1 MKSLLY
7 IGVGAPW
14 VGGAGFLVRQR
25 MFLRALAEVAELH
38 LALFDLPPDAAAAR
52 PDFVR
57 TLTPLPA
64 THYVPQGRL
73 GRLITDLAFPLPR
86 IFQTSRPAA
95 AREILAKLNPSSFDA
110 VFSFRIDFAYFAGVL
125 GQPRLLLDIDDPEHL
140 RWRRRLAATCAN
152 GGDWRTRHDLDK
164 LARFEKRAVRGAV
177 ASFVC
182 QENDR
187 APFDPPPIVVPNCVN
202 VPPACPPRRAER
214 PRVIFIGNF
223 AVASANV
230 DALNWFLDAIW
241 PRVRA
246 EVPECEFHVVGRLSG
261 ELESRLRSIPG
272 AVPVGFVE
280 DLAATMEQASL
291 SIAPI
296 RFGTGTRVKIIE
308 SFALGCPVVSTTLGA
323 EGIES
328 MHGKEILIGDNPAD
342 FARGCITL
350 LRDPAGQAR
359 IAAAAYEIAATR
371 YNEQA
376 RRRELVET
384 LAQLLEK
391 CAERGGGAVWK
402 EQVSPGRI
410 AAM

>member
-1 MKSLLY
+1 
-7 IGVGAPW
+7 
-14 VGGAGFLVRQR
+14 

-64 THYVPQGRL
+64 TQYVPQGRL

-95 AREILAKLNPSSFDA
+95 AREIVAKLNPSSFDA
-110 VFSFRIDFAYFAGVL
+110 VFSFRIDFAYYSGVL

-140 RWRRRLAATCAN
+140 RWRRRLAATCAD

-164 LARFEKRAVRGAV
+164 LARFEKRAARGAV

-187 APFDPPPIVVPNCVN
+187 APFDPLPIVVPNCVN
-202 VPPACPPRRAER
+202 VPPGMSRRAVR
-214 PRVIFIGNF
+214 ARSRIIFIGNF

-230 DALNWFLDAIW
+230 DALNWFLDEIW

-261 ELESRLRSIPG
+261 ELESRLRAIAG

-280 DLAATMEQASL
+280 DLAATMAQASL

-328 MHGKEILIGDNPAD
+328 THGKEILIGDSPAD
-342 FARGCITL
+342 FAQSCVTL
-350 LRDPAGQAR
+350 LRDPAAQAR

-371 YNEQA
+371 YNDEEARPPNYPRAGGDAGAAAIVGEVRSGGRASAA
-376 RRRELVET
+376 RRNNVLP
-384 LAQLLEK
+384 L
-391 CAERGGGAVWK
+391 
-402 EQVSPGRI
+402 GRI
-410 AAM
+410 AAL